1 MIILV
6 SYKEIVKLSK
16 RLVFAVIAK
25 ACECL
30 KRAENRA
37 EPSRAEPRR
46 EEKRREKGKREEVRR
61 RNARCDANLFRS
73 DPCTPLTT
81 ALCARVFFIK
91 LVPVVVH
98 IKTLASVVQLG
109 CSRRPVMLSIAYFKI
124 R

>member
-37 EPSRAEPRR
+37 EPSRA
-46 EEKRREKGKREEVRR
+46 EKRREKGKREEVRR